1 MKNEIKQQLI
11 SGGSRNGDWK
21 RCLFSDKFK
30 RITRKN
36 KDGNRNVLT
45 ISAQQGL
52 INQFE
57 YYNHQY
63 ASEDTSSYTLLKR
76 GDFAYNKSY
85 SDGYPWGALKRLER
99 YDSGIVSPLYICFA
113 PKNGVCSDFYK
124 QYFEAGLF
132 NREIYKIAQEGA
144 RNHGLLNVSTED
156 FFNAML
162 ADPPIEEQ
170 RKIAEILGCCDEVIR
185 LKKELIAEKKKQKKA
200 LMQKLLDPNSGF
212 RLPGFSGEWKNL
224 KLHECGSFRKGS
236 GISSTDCRNTGKPCV
251 KYGDIYMSFNTAFS
265 QAVSCIAEEMFNCC
279 LQVCRGTLL
288 FTCSGEDPLEIGKCV
303 VYLGKDPI
311 AVGGDLIAMFPYDEA
326 NSLFLAYQQDSATLI
341 KQKAVLSKGNSIVHI
356 HLSEI
361 QELKIQLP
369 PTQEEQ
375 QAIADILLAADQ
387 EIDLLE
393 QELTEQEK
401 KKKSLMQLLLI
412 GIVRVK

>member
-11 SGGSRNGDWK
+11 SGDSRNGDWK
-21 RCLFSDKFK
+21 QCLFTDKFE

-212 RLPGFSGEWKNL
+212 RLPGFSKEWNTFQIMQITRV
-224 KLHECGSFRKGS
+224 ES
-236 GISSTDCRNTGKPCV
+236 GGTPSTNNPGYWNGNVYWCTPSDIDEHKKYIYNTE
-251 KYGDIYMSFNTAFS
+251 NTITEAG
-265 QAVSCIAEEMFNCC
+265 
-279 LQVCRGTLL
+279 LQ
-288 FTCSGEDPLEIGKCV
+288 
-303 VYLGKDPI
+303 
-311 AVGGDLIAMFPYDEA
+311 
-326 NSLFLAYQQDSATLI
+326 NSSATILPAGTVI
-341 KQKAVLSKGNSIVHI
+341 MCSRATIGPRMITQTPMCTNQGFKNFICSSRLFNEFWYYFIETILEDFFAMASGNTFKEISKKAIDTYSVTIPERK
-356 HLSEI
+356 
-361 QELKIQLP
+361 
-369 PTQEEQ
+369 EQ
-375 QAIADILLAADQ
+375 QAIAEILSAADQ

-401 KKKSLMQLLLI
+401 KKKSLMQLLLT

>member
-11 SGGSRNGDWK
+11 SGDSRNGDWK
-21 RCLFSDKFK
+21 QCLFTDKFE

-212 RLPGFSGEWKNL
+212 RLPGFSGNWTAIQLYECGQWYGGGTPSKKNSSFWKNGSIKWISSQEVKN
-224 KLHECGSFRKGS
+224 KLITDTTFKITPLAILASTTNLVPQNSLIFVARS
-236 GISSTDCRNTGKPCV
+236 GILRN
-251 KYGDIYMSFNTAFS
+251 SF
-265 QAVSCIAEEMFNCC
+265 
-279 LQVCRGTLL
+279 
-288 FTCSGEDPLEIGKCV
+288 
-303 VYLGKDPI
+303 PI
-311 AVGGDLIAMFPYDEA
+311 
-326 NSLFLAYQQDSATLI
+326 SR
-341 KQKAVLSKGNSIVHI
+341 
-356 HLSEI
+356 I
-361 QELKIQLP
+361 QETMAINQDIKALHPKKDIDSFFLQCLLEAQEDYILKNYIKAGTTVESLMLNSFQQMMLQIPAIPEQL
-369 PTQEEQ
+369 
-375 QAIADILLAADQ
+375 ALADIFRCSNT

-401 KKKSLMQLLLI
+401 KKKSLMQLLLT
-412 GIVRVK
+412 GIVRV

>member
-11 SGGSRNGDWK
+11 SGDSRNGDWK
-21 RCLFSDKFK
+21 RCLFSDKFE

-212 RLPGFSGEWKNL
+212 RLPGFSGNWTAIQLYECGQWYGGGTPSKKNSSFWKNGSIKWISSQEVKN
-224 KLHECGSFRKGS
+224 KLITDTTFKITPLAILASTTNLVPQNSLIFVTRS
-236 GISSTDCRNTGKPCV
+236 GILRN
-251 KYGDIYMSFNTAFS
+251 SF
-265 QAVSCIAEEMFNCC
+265 
-279 LQVCRGTLL
+279 
-288 FTCSGEDPLEIGKCV
+288 
-303 VYLGKDPI
+303 PI
-311 AVGGDLIAMFPYDEA
+311 
-326 NSLFLAYQQDSATLI
+326 SR
-341 KQKAVLSKGNSIVHI
+341 
-356 HLSEI
+356 I
-361 QELKIQLP
+361 QETMAINQDIKALHPKKDIDSFFLQCLLEAQEDYILKNYIKAGTTVESLMLNSFQQMMLQIPAIPEQL
-369 PTQEEQ
+369 
-375 QAIADILLAADQ
+375 ALADIFRCSNT

-393 QELTEQEK
+393 QELSEQEK
-401 KKKSLMQLLLI
+401 KKKSLMQLFLT
-412 GIVRVK
+412 GIVRV

>member
-11 SGGSRNGDWK
+11 SGDSRNGDWK
-21 RCLFSDKFK
+21 QCLFTDKFE

-76 GDFAYNKSY
+76 GNFAYNKSY

-212 RLPGFSGEWKNL
+212 RLPGFSGNWTAIQLYECGQWYGGGTPSKKNSSFWKNGSIKWISSQEVKN
-224 KLHECGSFRKGS
+224 KLITDTTFKITPLAILASTTNLVPQNSLIFVARS
-236 GISSTDCRNTGKPCV
+236 GILRN
-251 KYGDIYMSFNTAFS
+251 SF
-265 QAVSCIAEEMFNCC
+265 
-279 LQVCRGTLL
+279 
-288 FTCSGEDPLEIGKCV
+288 
-303 VYLGKDPI
+303 PI
-311 AVGGDLIAMFPYDEA
+311 
-326 NSLFLAYQQDSATLI
+326 SR
-341 KQKAVLSKGNSIVHI
+341 
-356 HLSEI
+356 I
-361 QELKIQLP
+361 QETMAINQDIKALHPKKDIDSFFLQCLLEAQEDYILKNYIKAGTTVESLMLNSFQQMMLQIPAIPEQL
-369 PTQEEQ
+369 
-375 QAIADILLAADQ
+375 ALADIFRCSNT

-401 KKKSLMQLLLI
+401 KKKSLMQLLLT
-412 GIVRVK
+412 GIVRV

>member
-1 MKNEIKQQLI
+1 MKLEIKQQLI
-11 SGGSRNGDWK
+11 SGNSRNGDWK
-21 RCLFSDKFK
+21 RCLFTDKFE

-85 SDGYPWGALKRLER
+85 SDGYPWGALKRLEH

-156 FFNAML
+156 FFNAKL

-212 RLPGFSGEWKNL
+212 RLPGFSGEWEQKTIAHVADLLTGYPFDSENF
-224 KLHECGSFRKGS
+224 STS
-236 GISSTDCRNTGKPCV
+236 GIKLLRCSNIKRGKLDWNPAITEHWNDQSGMADFLLQPTDIV
-251 KYGDIYMSFNTAFS
+251 
-265 QAVSCIAEEMFNCC
+265 
-279 LQVCRGTLL
+279 
-288 FTCSGEDPLEIGKCV
+288 
-303 VYLGKDPI
+303 
-311 AVGGDLIAMFPYDEA
+311 IAMDGALVGWSYAQIRENDLPLLLVQRVARLRTRKIEPD
-326 NSLFLAYQQDSATLI
+326 FLKYLI
-341 KQKAVLSKGNSIVHI
+341 MNPAFGTYINAVKTITAIPHI
-356 HLSEI
+356 S
-361 QELKIQLP
+361 
-369 PTQEEQ
+369 PTDILEFNIKVPVDNKEQ
-375 QAIADILLAADQ
+375 QAIVEILSAADQ

-401 KKKSLMQLLLI
+401 KKKSLMQLLLT

>member
-11 SGGSRNGDWK
+11 SGNSRNGDWK
-21 RCLFSDKFK
+21 RCLFTDKFE

-212 RLPGFSGEWKNL
+212 RLPGFSKEWN
-224 KLHECGSFRKGS
+224 
-236 GISSTDCRNTGKPCV
+236 IVTINDV
-251 KYGDIYMSFNTAFS
+251 
-265 QAVSCIAEEMFNCC
+265 
-279 LQVCRGTLL
+279 
-288 FTCSGEDPLEIGKCV
+288 
-303 VYLGKDPI
+303 
-311 AVGGDLIAMFPYDEA
+311 
-326 NSLFLAYQQDSATLI
+326 
-341 KQKAVLSKGNSIVHI
+341 VLSKGQYGINAPAINYSLGLPRYIRITDIDDSGKFIAKNDAYVNIVNSSEYRLSTNDILFVRTGATVGKTYLYNELDGELVFAGFLIRFHLDPEKMDRFFMKNIVSTKQYWDWVQTMSARSGQPGI
-356 HLSEI
+356 NAEEI
-361 QELKIQLP
+361 GQYKFLCPERK
-369 PTQEEQ
+369 EQ
-375 QAIADILLAADQ
+375 QAIAKILLVADQ
-387 EIDLLE
+387 GIDLLE

-401 KKKSLMQLLLI
+401 KKKSLMQLLLT
-412 GIVRVK
+412 GIVSTN

>member
-11 SGGSRNGDWK
+11 SGDSRNGDWK
-21 RCLFSDKFK
+21 RCLFTDKFE

-212 RLPGFSGEWKNL
+212 RLPGFSGNWTAIQLYECGQWYGGGTPSKKNSSFWKNGSIKWISSQEVKN
-224 KLHECGSFRKGS
+224 KLITDTTFKITPLAILASTTNLVPQNSLIFVARS
-236 GISSTDCRNTGKPCV
+236 GILRN
-251 KYGDIYMSFNTAFS
+251 SF
-265 QAVSCIAEEMFNCC
+265 
-279 LQVCRGTLL
+279 
-288 FTCSGEDPLEIGKCV
+288 
-303 VYLGKDPI
+303 PI
-311 AVGGDLIAMFPYDEA
+311 
-326 NSLFLAYQQDSATLI
+326 SR
-341 KQKAVLSKGNSIVHI
+341 
-356 HLSEI
+356 I
-361 QELKIQLP
+361 QETMAINQDIKALHPKKDIDSFFLQCLLEAQEDYILKNYIKAGTTVESLMLNSFQQMMLQIPAIPEQL
-369 PTQEEQ
+369 
-375 QAIADILLAADQ
+375 ALADIFRCSNT

-401 KKKSLMQLLLI
+401 KKKSLMQLLLT
-412 GIVRVK
+412 GIVRV

>member
-1 MKNEIKQQLI
+1 MKLEIKQQLI
-11 SGGSRNGDWK
+11 SGNSRNGDWK
-21 RCLFSDKFK
+21 RCLFTDKFE

-212 RLPGFSGEWKNL
+212 RLPGFSGNWTAIQLYECGQWYGGGTPSKKNSSFWKNGSIKWISSQEVKN
-224 KLHECGSFRKGS
+224 KLITDTTFKITPLAILASTTNLVPQNSLIFVARS
-236 GISSTDCRNTGKPCV
+236 GILRN
-251 KYGDIYMSFNTAFS
+251 SF
-265 QAVSCIAEEMFNCC
+265 
-279 LQVCRGTLL
+279 
-288 FTCSGEDPLEIGKCV
+288 
-303 VYLGKDPI
+303 PI
-311 AVGGDLIAMFPYDEA
+311 
-326 NSLFLAYQQDSATLI
+326 SR
-341 KQKAVLSKGNSIVHI
+341 
-356 HLSEI
+356 I
-361 QELKIQLP
+361 QETMAINQDIKALHPKKDIDSFFLQCLLEAQEDYILKNYIKAGTTVESLMLNSFQQMMLQIPAIPEQL
-369 PTQEEQ
+369 
-375 QAIADILLAADQ
+375 ALADIFRCSNT

-401 KKKSLMQLLLI
+401 KKKSLMQLLLT
-412 GIVRVK
+412 GIVRV

>member
-11 SGGSRNGDWK
+11 SGDSRNGDWK
-21 RCLFSDKFK
+21 QCLFTDKFE

-85 SDGYPWGALKRLER
+85 SDGYPRGALKRLER

-212 RLPGFSGEWKNL
+212 RLPGFSGNWTAIQLYECGQWYGGGTPSKKNSSFWKNGSIKWISSQEVKN
-224 KLHECGSFRKGS
+224 KLITDTTFKITPLAILASTTNLVPQNSLIFVARS
-236 GISSTDCRNTGKPCV
+236 GILRN
-251 KYGDIYMSFNTAFS
+251 SF
-265 QAVSCIAEEMFNCC
+265 
-279 LQVCRGTLL
+279 
-288 FTCSGEDPLEIGKCV
+288 
-303 VYLGKDPI
+303 PI
-311 AVGGDLIAMFPYDEA
+311 
-326 NSLFLAYQQDSATLI
+326 SR
-341 KQKAVLSKGNSIVHI
+341 
-356 HLSEI
+356 I
-361 QELKIQLP
+361 QETMAINQDIKALHPKKDIDSFFLQCLLEAQEDYILKNYIKAGTTVESLMLNSFQQMMLQIPAIPEQL
-369 PTQEEQ
+369 
-375 QAIADILLAADQ
+375 ALADIFRCSNT

-401 KKKSLMQLLLI
+401 KKKSLMQLLLT
-412 GIVRVK
+412 GIVRV

>member
-1 MKNEIKQQLI
+1 MKMVTLQSLVSRISQSAGREKYPILSITAGVGFVNQAEKFGREIAGAQYI
-11 SGGSRNGDWK
+11 HY
-21 RCLFSDKFK
+21 
-30 RITRKN
+30 T
-36 KDGNRNVLT
+36 VL
-45 ISAQQGL
+45 
-52 INQFE
+52 
-57 YYNHQY
+57 
-63 ASEDTSSYTLLKR
+63 KK
-76 GDFAYNKSY
+76 GDFSYNKGNSKA
-85 SDGYPWGALKRLER
+85 YPQGCIYCLEKLSQAAVPNVFNSFRFVSEKALPAYYKYVFE
-99 YDSGIVSPLYICFA
+99 SGFLNKQLYRCI
-113 PKNGVCSDFYK
+113 NSGV
-124 QYFEAGLF
+124 
-132 NREIYKIAQEGA
+132 
-144 RNHGLLNVSTED
+144 RNDGLLNLYDDD
-156 FFNAML
+156 FYSCQVPC
-162 ADPPIEEQ
+162 PPIEEQ
-170 RKIAEILGCCDEVIR
+170 RKIAEILGCCDEIIR
-185 LKKELIAEKKKQKKA
+185 LKKEQIAEKKKQKKA

-401 KKKSLMQLLLI
+401 KKKSLMQLLLT
-412 GIVRVK
+412 GIVSTN

>member
-11 SGGSRNGDWK
+11 SGDSRNGDWK
-21 RCLFSDKFK
+21 QCLFTDKFE

-124 QYFEAGLF
+124 QYFGAGLF

-212 RLPGFSGEWKNL
+212 RLPGFSGNWTAIQLYECGQWYGGGTPSKKNSSFWKNGSIKWISSQEVKN
-224 KLHECGSFRKGS
+224 KLITDTTFKITPLAILASTTNLVPQNSLIFVARS
-236 GISSTDCRNTGKPCV
+236 GILRN
-251 KYGDIYMSFNTAFS
+251 SF
-265 QAVSCIAEEMFNCC
+265 
-279 LQVCRGTLL
+279 
-288 FTCSGEDPLEIGKCV
+288 
-303 VYLGKDPI
+303 PI
-311 AVGGDLIAMFPYDEA
+311 
-326 NSLFLAYQQDSATLI
+326 SR
-341 KQKAVLSKGNSIVHI
+341 
-356 HLSEI
+356 I
-361 QELKIQLP
+361 QETMAINQDIKALHPKKDIDSFFLQCLLEAQEDYILKNYIKAGTTVESLMLNSFQQMMLQIPAIPEQL
-369 PTQEEQ
+369 
-375 QAIADILLAADQ
+375 ALADIFRCSNT

-401 KKKSLMQLLLI
+401 KKKSLMQLLLT
-412 GIVRVK
+412 GIVRV

>member
-11 SGGSRNGDWK
+11 SGDSRNGDWK
-21 RCLFSDKFK
+21 RCLFSDKFE

-85 SDGYPWGALKRLER
+85 SDGYSWGALKRLER

-212 RLPGFSGEWKNL
+212 RLPGFSGNWTAIQLYECGQWYGGGTPSKKNSSFWKNGSIKWISSQEVKN
-224 KLHECGSFRKGS
+224 KLITDTTFKITPLAILASTTNLVPQNSLIFVTRS
-236 GISSTDCRNTGKPCV
+236 GILRN
-251 KYGDIYMSFNTAFS
+251 SF
-265 QAVSCIAEEMFNCC
+265 
-279 LQVCRGTLL
+279 
-288 FTCSGEDPLEIGKCV
+288 
-303 VYLGKDPI
+303 PI
-311 AVGGDLIAMFPYDEA
+311 
-326 NSLFLAYQQDSATLI
+326 SR
-341 KQKAVLSKGNSIVHI
+341 
-356 HLSEI
+356 I
-361 QELKIQLP
+361 QETMAINQDIKALHPKKDIDSFFLQCLLEAQEDYILKNYIKAGTTVESLMLNSFQQMMLQIPAIPEQL
-369 PTQEEQ
+369 
-375 QAIADILLAADQ
+375 ALADIFRCSNT

-393 QELTEQEK
+393 QELSEQEK
-401 KKKSLMQLLLI
+401 KKKSLMQLFLT
-412 GIVRVK
+412 GIVRV